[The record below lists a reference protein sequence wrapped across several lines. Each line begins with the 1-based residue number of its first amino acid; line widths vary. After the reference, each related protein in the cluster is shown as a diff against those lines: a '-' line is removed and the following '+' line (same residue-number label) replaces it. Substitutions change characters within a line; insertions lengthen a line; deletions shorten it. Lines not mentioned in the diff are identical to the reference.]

1 MLKLYE
7 VRSPGGFMRHIK
19 AKDSTQ
25 AKRIYCRQTGRKPSD
40 KWTGISALTAREV
53 KEQEGG

>member
-7 VRSPGGFMRHIK
+7 VRSPGGFARYIR

-25 AKRIYCRQTGRKPSD
+25 AKRLYCRQAGRKPSD
-40 KWTGISALTAREV
+40 KWTGITALTARQI
-53 KEQEGG
+53 KE

>member
-7 VRSPGGFMRHIK
+7 VHSPGGFVRHVK

-25 AKRIYCRQTGRKPSD
+25 AKRIYYRQTGRKASD
-40 KWTGISALTAREV
+40 RWIGISSLTARQM
-53 KEQEGG
+53 KE